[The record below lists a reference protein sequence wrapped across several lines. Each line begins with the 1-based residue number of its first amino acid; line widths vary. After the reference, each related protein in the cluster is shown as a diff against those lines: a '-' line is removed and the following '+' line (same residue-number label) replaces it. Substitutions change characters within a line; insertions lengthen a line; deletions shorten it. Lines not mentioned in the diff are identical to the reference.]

1 MVGQIFRG
9 KSHNCGM
16 HTHKL
21 MIEALDRLRW
31 EAFCDWL
38 AEGAL
43 SVEENH
49 RIVTCTQACLDF
61 FKDLEK
67 ALMTKIQRR
76 ISGKQMMNL

>member
-1 MVGQIFRG
+1 MEQNAVGQTFLG
-9 KSHNCGM
+9 KSYNRGM
-16 HTHKL
+16 RAHKL

-49 RIVTCTQACLDF
+49 RIVTCTQTCLDF
-61 FKDLEK
+61 FKE
-67 ALMTKIQRR
+67 
-76 ISGKQMMNL
+76 SP